1 MTIYDV
7 LRHEH
12 SVIRTCLKRIQ
23 DLGERRP
30 ATRQRHFLQL
40 QALLGVHAAAAE
52 AIFHAPLREHELTDA
67 LARRGRIRHDVAGSL
82 MEVIAALE
90 PGDPDW
96 TAYFAVLGEVLEL
109 HMRQEEKEM
118 FRKARKVLDAA
129 TEELMGE
136 AMRQAGKVRETRA
149 MAEIQPVLAGES
161 SRSLH

>member
-12 SVIRTCLKRIQ
+12 DVIRHRLKRIH

-52 AIFHAPLREHELTDA
+52 AIFHAPLRGHELTEA
-67 LARRGRIRHDVAGSL
+67 LARRGRIRLDVAGSL

-90 PGDPDW
+90 PADPDW

-109 HMRQEEKEM
+109 QMRQEEKEM
-118 FRKARKVLDAA
+118 FRKARKVLDAD

-136 AMRQAGKVRETRA
+136 AMRQVGKARETLT
-149 MAEIQPVLAGES
+149 MAEIPPVPPGEG

>member
-12 SVIRTCLKRIQ
+12 DVIRTSLKRIH

-52 AIFHAPLREHELTDA
+52 AIFHAPLRGHELTDS
-67 LARRGRIRHDVAGSL
+67 LARRGRIRHDLAGSL

-96 TAYFAVLGEVLEL
+96 TAYFAVFDEVLEL
-109 HMRQEEKEM
+109 QMRQEEKEM
-118 FRKARKVLDAA
+118 FRKARKVLDTT

-136 AMRQAGKVRETRA
+136 AMRQVGKARERMA
-149 MAEIQPVLAGES
+149 MAEIQPVLAEES

>member
-12 SVIRTCLKRIQ
+12 EVIRTCLRRIQ

-30 ATRQRHFLQL
+30 ATRQRLFLQL
-40 QALLGVHAAAAE
+40 QALMGVHAAAVE
-52 AIFHAPLREHELTDA
+52 ATFHAPLLEHELTGP
-67 LARRGRIRHDVAGSL
+67 LARQGRIRHDVAGSL

-90 PGDPDW
+90 PADPDW
-96 TAYFAVLGEVLEL
+96 TAYLAVLAEVLEL

-136 AMRQAGKVRETRA
+136 AMRQAGKAREVRA
-149 MAEIQPVLAGES
+149 VAEIQPVPAVES